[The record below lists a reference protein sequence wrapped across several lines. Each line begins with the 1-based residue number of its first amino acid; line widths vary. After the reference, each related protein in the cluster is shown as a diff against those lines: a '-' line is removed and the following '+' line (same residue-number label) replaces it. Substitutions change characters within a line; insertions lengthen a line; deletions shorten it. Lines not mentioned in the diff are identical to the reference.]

1 MSIIII
7 LFILALAFGVD
18 PEMLMDEEI
27 IGGSIYIDASTDIDI
42 TEETIIQ
49 EGSEYSLIDELLES
63 QDEVIILS
71 GVISTWN

>member
-1 MSIIII
+1 
-7 LFILALAFGVD
+7 
-18 PEMLMDEEI
+18 MDEEI

-49 EGSEYSLIDELLES
+49 EGSEYSLIDDLLES